1 MIEDVEK
8 KKILYVD
15 DEIVNLELFMFSFED
30 DYEVITAINAKQ
42 GLEILNK
49 IDIKVILSDLKMPEI
64 NGLEFIEKV
73 KQQSPEKICMLLT
86 AYAEPDVLIKAIN
99 SEMIYRYMI
108 KPWDR
113 YELKK
118 VIESAFERLTKTV
131 N

>member
-30 DYEVITAINAKQ
+30 DYEVITAISAKQ
-42 GLEILNK
+42 GLEVLNK
-49 IDIKVILSDLKMPEI
+49 IDIKVVLSDLKMPEI

-73 KQQSPEKICMLLT
+73 KQQSPDKICMLLT

-118 VIESAFERLTKTV
+118 VIESAFERLTKAV